1 MEVQGHTISGNSKF
15 IEILLLH
22 SIPIFSN
29 YPEQRVMTQT
39 DQTQVGVPGTL
50 TLLQN
55 IGLSTQPASGFD
67 WSLDK
72 AGLACTG
79 AFDQTVRVL
88 ITTKLNT
95 I

>member
-1 MEVQGHTISGNSKF
+1 MIQKDKTEMGVAGN
-15 IEILLLH
+15 
-22 SIPIFSN
+22 
-29 YPEQRVMTQT
+29 
-39 DQTQVGVPGTL
+39 L

-55 IGLSTQPASGFD
+55 IGLSTQPASAFD

-72 AGLACTG
+72 AGLACTSS
-79 AFDQTVRVL
+79 FDQTVRVL

>member
-1 MEVQGHTISGNSKF
+1 MSDPFVS
-15 IEILLLH
+15 
-22 SIPIFSN
+22 SN
-29 YPEQRVMTQT
+29 YPEKRSMTQQDGT
-39 DQTQVGVPGTL
+39 EVGVAGSL

-55 IGLSTQPASGFD
+55 IGLSSQPASAFD
-67 WSLDK
+67 WSPDK
-72 AGLACTG
+72 AGLACTS

>member
-1 MEVQGHTISGNSKF
+1 MIQPDKTQMGVAGN
-15 IEILLLH
+15 
-22 SIPIFSN
+22 
-29 YPEQRVMTQT
+29 
-39 DQTQVGVPGTL
+39 L

-72 AGLACTG
+72 TGLACTS

>member
-1 MEVQGHTISGNSKF
+1 
-15 IEILLLH
+15 
-22 SIPIFSN
+22 
-29 YPEQRVMTQT
+29 MTQT

>member
-1 MEVQGHTISGNSKF
+1 
-15 IEILLLH
+15 
-22 SIPIFSN
+22 
-29 YPEQRVMTQT
+29 MTQPDKT
-39 DQTQVGVPGTL
+39 EMGVAGNL

-55 IGLSTQPASGFD
+55 IGLSSQPASAFD

-72 AGLACTG
+72 AGLACTS